1 MSHTMKM
8 LKRIIDQI
16 IRQIVELDDILFGF
30 RKGRSTKE
38 PIFARRILQEKYREK
53 VKYQHNYDIY

>member
-8 LKRIIDQI
+8 LKRTIDQI
-16 IRQIVELDDILFGF
+16 IRQIVELDDIQFGF

-38 PIFARRILQEKYREK
+38 PTFAKRILQEKYREK

>member
-16 IRQIVELDDILFGF
+16 IRQIVELDDIQFGF

-38 PIFARRILQEKYREK
+38 PTFTKRILQEKYREK